1 MKFKTV
7 EIARVKKFY
16 RVNRIIKL
24 SVKLSEAIIL
34 FIVQQHYAENRRERE
49 RNRERERETQP
60 RNFQSSEGDGD
71 GARNYTKAPEVLE
84 NSLAR

>member
-1 MKFKTV
+1 MQRTGEREKGT
-7 EIARVKKFY
+7 
-16 RVNRIIKL
+16 
-24 SVKLSEAIIL
+24 
-34 FIVQQHYAENRRERE
+34 ERE
-49 RNRERERETQP
+49 RKTQP

>member
-1 MKFKTV
+1 MQRTG
-7 EIARVKKFY
+7 
-16 RVNRIIKL
+16 
-24 SVKLSEAIIL
+24 
-34 FIVQQHYAENRRERE
+34 ERKE
-49 RNRERERETQP
+49 QRETQP